1 MLKGKCW
8 KRVYQADNKSS
19 ISILILNKMDI
30 NFKKILRLVDNY
42 KMLKISSE
50 RYKSKFACINI
61 IVLYVIKI
69 ANISKK

>member
-1 MLKGKCW
+1 
-8 KRVYQADNKSS
+8 
-19 ISILILNKMDI
+19 MDI
-30 NFKKILRLVDNY
+30 KFKKILRLVDNY
-42 KMLKISSE
+42 EMLKISSE